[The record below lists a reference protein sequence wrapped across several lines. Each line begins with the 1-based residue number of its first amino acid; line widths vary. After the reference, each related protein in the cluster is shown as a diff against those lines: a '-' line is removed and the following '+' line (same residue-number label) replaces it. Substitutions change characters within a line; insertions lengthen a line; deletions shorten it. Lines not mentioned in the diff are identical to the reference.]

1 MRMKVYATLAIRAG
15 ETYVL
20 GSYVI
25 KGKSNDSAMPALIAL
40 SYRDA
45 CQIALPLVS
54 MKRD

>member
-40 SYRDA
+40 SYLDA
-45 CQIALPLVS
+45 CQMALPLVS